1 MLSED
6 ASFLVLALSAI
17 VYAAIGFFVVM
28 FGRTRNIQLQEN
40 SMKDIHFSVFL
51 PTFNEQNAISAKL
64 QNLLSQTAFDRFT
77 GEIVIYDCSTDR
89 TTDILREFQHRDRR
103 IRVFRQRS
111 RTGNART
118 LNEAIGSTRGE
129 IFVKTDCDSI
139 ARSSEEL
146 TRLILA
152 FGQDENVGGVTGIC
166 VNVEREGSFRGL
178 MTRLQVAETNLDS
191 TLIAHSSSLV
201 AIRRSSLK
209 HVNPDSIA
217 EDTEAFLNVR
227 RQGCRA
233 ILCPYVVSTEKL
245 PSRFADRLRQKQR
258 RAHGIIKVLLQNAD
272 MLFNPRYG
280 AYGMII
286 LPLNFFLL
294 VLSPLLLLV
303 DACILIFLTSIAGL
317 LTQLFLVLCFVA
329 LILSWFIG
337 KPSWLSGLI
346 DLQMFSFI
354 GFLNYLTR
362 SSSTPWEVYRE

>member
-1 MLSED
+1 MLWQV
-6 ASFLVLALSAI
+6 AALLVLALSAI
-17 VYAAIGFFVVM
+17 LYAAIGFFTVI
-28 FGRTRNIQLQEN
+28 FGRTRNISLQEHTRN
-40 SMKDIHFSVFL
+40 DIHFSIFL

-64 QNLLSQTAFDRFT
+64 QNLLSQTAFDLFT
-77 GEIVIYDCSTDR
+77 GEIVIFDCSTDGTR
-89 TTDILREFQHRDRR
+89 DILREFQHRDRR
-103 IRVFRQRS
+103 IRVFEQQS

-139 ARSSEEL
+139 ARSNEEL
-146 TRLILA
+146 TKLILA
-152 FGQDENVGGVTGIC
+152 LDQDKKVGGATGIC

-209 HVNPDSIA
+209 HVNPDSVA

-227 RQGCRA
+227 RQGSRA

-258 RAHGIIKVLLQNAD
+258 RAHGIINVLFQNAD
-272 MLFNPRYG
+272 MLFNFRYG
-280 AYGMII
+280 AYGMIV

-294 VLSPLLLLV
+294 VLSPLLLLA
-303 DACILIFLTSIAGL
+303 DACILISLAAIAGL
-317 LTQLFLVLCFVA
+317 LTQLFLALCFVA
-329 LILSWFIG
+329 LILSWLIG
-337 KPSWLSGLI
+337 KPSWLSGLM
-346 DLQMFSFI
+346 DLQLFSLI
-354 GFLNYLTR
+354 GFLNDLTR
-362 SSSTPWEVYRE
+362 RSSTLWDTYRE